1 MIPAKCIA
9 PRSSR
14 TAVLLVLLGLAF
26 GWAGLARAEDHKDPK
41 AVELAHAMMQA
52 MGGENGWNS
61 AHFVRF
67 DFDVTKGGKTLV
79 DRKHL
84 WDKFTGRYRL
94 ETKTKD
100 GKSEVVLFNTGTKD
114 GSVYVDGKKLE
125 GAEAKKALDDAYGAF
140 INDMYWL
147 AEPWKWLDPGVNLK
161 YLGEKKLGGKPFDE
175 VELTFGHVG
184 LTPGDKYHAYV
195 SRDSHLMTH
204 WEYKLQGGQTGNWN
218 WQYAETGGIKLA
230 KNHVSADGKTQINMG
245 DVLVLE
251 HADDTFFTDPTY
263 GLAALK

>member
-1 MIPAKCIA
+1 M
-9 PRSSR
+9 SR
-14 TAVLLVLLGLAF
+14 RISFRARTGKALEVLAVLGLVLGRV
-26 GWAGLARAEDHKDPK
+26 GPARAEDHKDAK

-67 DFDVTKGGKTLV
+67 DFDVVKGGKTV
-79 DRKHL
+79 MGRSHL

-94 ETKTKD
+94 ESKTKD
-100 GKSEVVLFNTGTKD
+100 GKSEVVLFNSGTKD
-114 GSVYVDGKKLE
+114 GSVYVEGKKVE
-125 GAEAKKALDDAYGAF
+125 GAEAKKELDDAYGAF
-140 INDMYWL
+140 INDMYWM

-184 LTPGDKYHAYV
+184 LTPGDMYHAYV

-204 WEYKLQGGQTGNWN
+204 WEFKLQGGETGTWN
-218 WQYAETGGIKLA
+218 WQYTESGGIKLA
-230 KNHVSADGKTQINMG
+230 KTHTSEDGKTEISMG
-245 DVLVLE
+245 DVRVLS
-251 HADDTFFTDPTY
+251 HADDAFFTDPSHNLS
-263 GLAALK
+263 GLK